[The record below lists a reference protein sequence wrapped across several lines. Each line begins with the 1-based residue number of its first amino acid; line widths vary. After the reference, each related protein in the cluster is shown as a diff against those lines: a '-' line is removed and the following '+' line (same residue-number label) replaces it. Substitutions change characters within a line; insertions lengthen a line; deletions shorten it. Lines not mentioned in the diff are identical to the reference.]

1 MAYFIIKRHCEHKN
15 TGLRPAPGSV
25 SHLLQHHAEPFADTL
40 LAENTDY
47 TSTESHTG
55 QETVLF
61 CSKNSAVEYLH
72 LICDYTY
79 QGAVPLV

>member
-15 TGLRPAPGSV
+15 TGLRPAPAFT

-47 TSTESHTG
+47 TSIVSHTE
-55 QETVLF
+55 QETILLLQQ
-61 CSKNSAVEYLH
+61 KL
-72 LICDYTY
+72 LW
-79 QGAVPLV
+79 Q